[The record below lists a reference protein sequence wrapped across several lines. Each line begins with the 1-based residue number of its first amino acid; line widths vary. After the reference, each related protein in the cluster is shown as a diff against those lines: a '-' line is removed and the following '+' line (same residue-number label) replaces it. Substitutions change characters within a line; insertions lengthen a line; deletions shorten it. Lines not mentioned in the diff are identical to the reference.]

1 MPTSALCLP
10 SSLRKSTSAEEY
22 CQLPAEVV
30 SPFGSSRFIPAMFS
44 GRNSISSRKATGG
57 TGFLLLVKLFGRLLH
72 LLRGGGELGQRVVGV
87 GLGVPAAG
95 GEHGG
100 EDGGE
105 CEGDGRPAGHETSEI
120 GGCVWCLAGQ
130 ARRSGPDPHRA
141 SADWLYWPP
150 TTAAP
155 RYSTEDT
162 HMDDSLYFTEHHHQV
177 REMVR
182 EFARNHVAP
191 VARELDRTSEFPWEN
206 IKAMG
211 ELGLLGVP
219 WSEELGGAG
228 MDQLSYYITIHEL
241 AKVDA
246 SHALTISAHTNLGT
260 SPIVE
265 FGTEEQK
272 RRYVPLLA
280 SGKVLGGFGLTEPG
294 AGSDAG
300 GTATTAVDKGD
311 HYVLNGSKVFITHAG
326 VGEIFSVTAR
336 TEPGRG
342 NRGIT
347 SFIVTK
353 DTRGPGRAASA
364 SASAMRPT
372 CPKIK
377 GVRAGKKEDKMG
389 WRASDTR
396 ELIFE
401 DAIVPKENLLGKP
414 GQGFVNFLKTLDAG
428 RIGIAALSLGIAE
441 GAYEEA
447 LRYAG
452 VRKQFG
458 RFIGSFQA
466 VSFQLADMAMEIEA
480 GTHLLYHAAWLK
492 QHGKPF
498 KKEAAMAKL
507 YLLRAGHAGDHQGG
521 PDLRRLRLYHRISGR
536 ADDAGRQGLRDRRG
550 HQRDPADRH
559 RAPDPGRSGGLTGP
573 IPNTPLSRVSYCPTT
588 TRLGAPWVRRLQTW
602 PR

>member
-1 MPTSALCLP
+1 
-10 SSLRKSTSAEEY
+10 
-22 CQLPAEVV
+22 
-30 SPFGSSRFIPAMFS
+30 
-44 GRNSISSRKATGG
+44 
-57 TGFLLLVKLFGRLLH
+57 
-72 LLRGGGELGQRVVGV
+72 
-87 GLGVPAAG
+87 
-95 GEHGG
+95 
-100 EDGGE
+100 
-105 CEGDGRPAGHETSEI
+105 
-120 GGCVWCLAGQ
+120 
-130 ARRSGPDPHRA
+130 
-141 SADWLYWPP
+141 
-150 TTAAP
+150 
-155 RYSTEDT
+155 
-162 HMDDSLYFTEHHHQV
+162 MDDSLYFTEHHHPV

-182 EFARNHVAP
+182 EFSRAQIAP
-191 VARELDRTSEFPWEN
+191 VARELDRTSTFPWEN

-228 MDQLSYYITIHEL
+228 MDQLSYYITIHEM
-241 AKVDA
+241 AKIDA

-280 SGKVLGGFGLTEPG
+280 SGRVLGGFGLTEPG

-311 HYVLNGSKVFITHAG
+311 HYLLNGSKIFITHAG

-336 TEPGRG
+336 SEPGRG
-342 NRGIT
+342 NKGIT

-353 DTRGPGRAASA
+353 DTVDLAKSR
-364 SASAMRPT
+364 
-372 CPKIK
+372 

-401 DAIVPKENLLGKP
+401 DAVVPKENVLG
-414 GQGFVNFLKTLDAG
+414 QVGFGFINFLKTLDAG

-441 GAYEEA
+441 GAYDEA

-458 RFIGSFQA
+458 RLIGSFQG
-466 VSFQLADMAMEIEA
+466 VNFQLADMAMEIEA

-492 QHGKPF
+492 QNGRPF

-507 YLLRAGHAGDHQGG
+507 YCSELAMR
-521 PDLRRLRLYHRISGR
+521 
-536 ADDAGRQGLRDRRG
+536 
-550 HQRDPADRH
+550 
-559 RAPDPGRSGGLTGP
+559 
-573 IPNTPLSRVSYCPTT
+573 TT
-588 TRLGAPWVRRLQTW
+588 TKAVQIFGGYGYTTEYPVERMMRDAKVCEIGEGTSEIQRLVIARQILGQVVD
-602 PR
+602 